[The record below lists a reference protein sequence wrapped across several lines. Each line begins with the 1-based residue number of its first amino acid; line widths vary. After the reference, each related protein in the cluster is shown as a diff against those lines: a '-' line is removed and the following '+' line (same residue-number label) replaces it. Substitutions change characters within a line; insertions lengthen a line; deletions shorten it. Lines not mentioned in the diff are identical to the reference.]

1 MTSLFVKSHQNRP
14 IDVELPGPEG
24 IKHVSVY
31 IRDYVIKTTSNGY
44 EYNYFVVDIIRG
56 GDVYYL
62 TDNIIFNYVDK
73 RLEEYL
79 KMFSIEENI
88 EFEYHI
94 I

>member
-1 MTSLFVKSHQNRP
+1 MVSQFVKSHQNRP

-24 IKHVSVY
+24 IRHVSVY
-31 IRDYVIKTTSNGY
+31 IRDYVIKHTSKGF
-44 EYNYFVVDIIRG
+44 EYNYFVLDIVRKD
-56 GDVYYL
+56 DVSYL
-62 TDNIIFNYVDK
+62 TNNIIFDYVDK